1 LTTSNK
7 LGPHLCRLRSFME
20 QHMST
25 SNKAV
30 TLESENLALKVRTAI
45 PVRVLAPKQKSTFM

>member
-1 LTTSNK
+1 
-7 LGPHLCRLRSFME
+7 
-20 QHMST
+20 MST